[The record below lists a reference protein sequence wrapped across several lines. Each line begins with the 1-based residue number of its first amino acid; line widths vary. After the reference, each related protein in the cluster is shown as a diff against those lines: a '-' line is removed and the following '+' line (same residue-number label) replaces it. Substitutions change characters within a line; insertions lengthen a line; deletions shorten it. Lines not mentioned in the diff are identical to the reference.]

1 MRALFLNEEQL
12 GAVKAFVAAE
22 AWGDFDASDYAKALY
37 AAGWPKDVRPY
48 QARHS
53 VAIELGERGID
64 LADVSS
70 LLGHSDVAT
79 TRKHYQG
86 ILLSRVKKS
95 SEALAGRF
103 PTWAEKKTDGT
114 VH

>member
-1 MRALFLNEEQL
+1 LRCD
-12 GAVKAFVAAE
+12 
-22 AWGDFDASDYAKALY
+22 AWENFDASDYAKALY

-64 LADVSS
+64 LADVSDM
-70 LLGHSDVAT
+70 LGHADITT
-79 TRKHYQG
+79 TRKHYAP
-86 ILLSRVKKS
+86 ILSSRLKKA

-103 PTWAEKKTDGT
+103 KSWAKPGADAK